1 MIVAVGSTEQ
11 KASRGHHAL
20 ERATNGRLLISA
32 RSKPGEKAALSCG
45 LNLHRVVDV
54 LASFRRE
61 ARQIVIAD
69 EVATVALSSQMFT
82 KENCRANGTR
92 GTGWVVRPLCSE
104 RWMLASELAP
114 WNAEGIVALLHMQCT
129 NTAYARASESQN
141 CTS

>member
-32 RSKPGEKAALSCG
+32 RSKPGEKAASSCG

-69 EVATVALSSQMFT
+69 EVATVALSSQMLR
-82 KENCRANGTR
+82 KENYRAMALEGLDD
-92 GTGWVVRPLCSE
+92 GWCGLFAVSDGC
-104 RWMLASELAP
+104 
-114 WNAEGIVALLHMQCT
+114 
-129 NTAYARASESQN
+129 
-141 CTS
+141 

>member
-32 RSKPGEKAALSCG
+32 RSKPGEKAASSCG

-54 LASFRRE
+54 E

-69 EVATVALSSQMFT
+69 EVATVALSSQMFR
-82 KENCRANGTR
+82 KENCRAMALEGLS
-92 GTGWVVRPLCSE
+92 GWCGLFAVSDGC
-104 RWMLASELAP
+104 
-114 WNAEGIVALLHMQCT
+114 
-129 NTAYARASESQN
+129 
-141 CTS
+141 

>member
-32 RSKPGEKAALSCG
+32 RSKPGEKAASSCG

-69 EVATVALSSQMFT
+69 EVATVALSSQMFRKKKT
-82 KENCRANGTR
+82 AEQMALEGL
-92 GTGWVVRPLCSE
+92 GGWCGLFAVSDGC
-104 RWMLASELAP
+104 
-114 WNAEGIVALLHMQCT
+114 
-129 NTAYARASESQN
+129 
-141 CTS
+141 